1 MDHFP
6 WLYPYF
12 TFRSF
17 AAASV
22 VTIDAGE
29 AAAAAANAGEP
40 SWNHWDGGK
49 VVLFFVRTH
58 KEDITAGKTSW
69 LKG

>member
-22 VTIDAGE
+22 SLLMQEKPLLRPQMRGSLLETIGMVE
-29 AAAAAANAGEP
+29 RL
-40 SWNHWDGGK
+40 SCF
-49 VVLFFVRTH
+49 L
-58 KEDITAGKTSW
+58 
-69 LKG
+69 